1 MIKTIKNYTL
11 LTDSGIIYFDDNED
25 ELYYSWNRYR
35 KVTFDYNEVIV
46 LELVKQG
53 ADERYLL
60 EIEKENHVLNLH
72 REMLGNQRIHALN
85 HRITLFKVEELEE

>member
-11 LTDSGIIYFDDNED
+11 LTDSKIIYFDDNED
-25 ELYYSWNRYR
+25 ELYYLWNRYR

-53 ADERYLL
+53 ADERYIL
-60 EIEKENHVLNLH
+60 EIENHVLNLH
-72 REMLGNQRIHALN
+72 QEMLGNQRIHALN
-85 HRITLFKVEELEE
+85 PRITLFKVEELKQ